1 MTDYPGGFV
10 VVKSE
15 FGRMHLFASEARDE
29 IFRKMQEE
37 SVNFTGLLVRKKD
50 PIKFEGFIDG
60 KFGRFQGKKLSWNF

>member
-29 IFRKMQEE
+29 IIRKIQEHFHFEYICLFCSFFFRDFFLNDILFVELHF
-37 SVNFTGLLVRKKD
+37 SHLLIV
-50 PIKFEGFIDG
+50 
-60 KFGRFQGKKLSWNF
+60 